1 MRVVLKK
8 EVPGLGRSGEI
19 KDVAEGYAR
28 NYLLPRGLATE
39 ASSGE
44 LKRVA
49 QLRETAKA
57 KQGRQHAE
65 AEALA
70 ARLGA
75 LSLSFR
81 LKVGPQGK
89 AFGSVTE
96 RDIAEALSA
105 KGVEV
110 SHEKIQLDEPLRSI
124 GPHEVEVRLASGV
137 RARLKLNVEAGA

>member
-8 EVPGLGRSGEI
+8 EVPGLGRSGDI
-19 KDVAEGYAR
+19 KDVAEGYAQ

-39 ASSGE
+39 ATSGE

-57 KQGRQHAE
+57 RKGREHAE
-65 AEALA
+65 AEVLA
-70 ARLGA
+70 ARLGS
-75 LSLSFR
+75 LSLSFK

-89 AFGSVTE
+89 AFGSVTQ
-96 RDIAEALSA
+96 RDIAEALGA
-105 KGVEV
+105 KGIEV
-110 SHEKIQLDEPLRSI
+110 THEKIQLDEPLRSI

-137 RARLKLNVEAGA
+137 RARLKLNVEAAA